1 MASLAAIAQGP
12 EETVQPPPPETY
24 RRRPDGAVEISEL
37 WRILWHRRAMILAV
51 AGLLTGLAL
60 AYGLATSPLY
70 TASTQ
75 ILIDPRDR
83 NVVNND
89 VNPSTV
95 SPDGGLAQI
104 ESQTSVIQSGGVLI
118 RAIRATRLAED
129 SEFNGAGLLSRLLGR
144 VVADPPTTDG
154 SLTPAEARTLANLRR
169 RVSVKRADKVFVV
182 DVAVTTKEAGKSAK
196 LANAIAEAYLAD
208 QADSRSRA
216 ATEASEALT
225 ARLDEQRKRVEAAE
239 NAVER
244 YRAEHNLVA
253 ASGRLISDQQL
264 SEISNQLS
272 IAQARTAALKSQVE
286 QLAQQRARGGLA
298 GTSSEAVQSSVIG
311 RLREQEATLIQREAD
326 LQSQFGPRHPAI
338 GAVQNQVAHLRRM
351 IAVEIER
358 VAQSV
363 RTDYERALGN
373 EKLLSDKL
381 EALTRQ
387 TQGADKASVRLR
399 ELQRD
404 LDAVKAVY
412 ANFLLRAQETREQAS
427 LDTTNARIISL
438 AQLPLQPS
446 WPPTGLLAAAAAALG
461 LGLGMGLAL
470 LREYA
475 VPRLLSPAQAE
486 AMIGAPVIA
495 VLPSGKPAPARR
507 RWNLGGS
514 GASAGNAEADAGLA
528 LLRLFNSGPASATAA
543 RSLLVTSASSGDS
556 ERERV
561 TDLLAAAAIRQG
573 ERVLLI
579 DANVERGQQD
589 AGRGLMD
596 ILRGES
602 SLDEAIQF
610 EGGKDV
616 ALMSGGRRK
625 APPQKALGRSFAMR
639 MLADASRHF
648 DVVIADAGAL
658 TTNVTIAPLV
668 GMAEEIVL
676 VAQLHETRLADVAK
690 AVEAARIM
698 GRAVT
703 ATILVEP
710 GGRG

>member
-12 EETVQPPPPETY
+12 EETVQPPPPEVY

-37 WRILWHRRAMILAV
+37 WRILWHRRVMILAA

-60 AYGLATSPLY
+60 AYGLTTSPLY
-70 TASTQ
+70 TASAQ
-75 ILIDPRDR
+75 LLIDPRDR

-89 VNPSTV
+89 VNPNTV

-104 ESQTSVIQSGGVLI
+104 ESQTSVIQSGSVLS
-118 RAIRATRLAED
+118 RAIRATKLTED
-129 SEFNGAGLLSRLLGR
+129 SEFNGAGLLARLLGR
-144 VVADPPTTDG
+144 VVADPPTADG

-169 RVSVKRADKVFVV
+169 KVSVKRADKVFVV
-182 DVAVTTKEAGKSAK
+182 DVAVTTKEPGKSAR

-272 IAQARTAALKSQVE
+272 AAQARTAALKSQVE
-286 QLAQQRARGGLA
+286 QIAQQRARGGLS
-298 GTSSEAVQSSVIG
+298 GTSSEAMQSQVIG
-311 RLREQEATLIQREAD
+311 KLREQEATLIQREAD
-326 LQSQFGPRHPAI
+326 LQSQYGPRHPAI
-338 GAVQNQVAHLRRM
+338 GAVQNQLAHLRRL
-351 IAVEIER
+351 IATEIER
-358 VAQSV
+358 VTQSV

-373 EKLLSDKL
+373 EKLLTGKL
-381 EALTRQ
+381 DALTRQ

-412 ANFLLRAQETREQAS
+412 GNFLLRAQETREQAN
-427 LDTTNARIISL
+427 LDTTNARIISP
-438 AQLPLQPS
+438 AQSPQQAS
-446 WPPTGLLAAAAAALG
+446 WPPTLPLAAAAAVLG

-475 VPRLLSPAQAE
+475 APHLLSAAQAE
-486 AMIGAPVIA
+486 ALIGAPVIG
-495 VLPSGKPAPARR
+495 VLRSRRATSTGWLRRLGKSAADA
-507 RWNLGGS
+507 GS
-514 GASAGNAEADAGLA
+514 AEADAGLA
-528 LLRLFNSGPASATAA
+528 LLRLFNTTQAPAAAA
-543 RSLLVTSASSGDS
+543 RSLLLTSTRTGNA

-561 TDLLAAAAIRQG
+561 TDLLAAAAMKQG

-579 DANVERGQQD
+579 DANVEKQEQEPGK
-589 AGRGLMD
+589 GLMD
-596 ILRGES
+596 ILRGEC
-602 SLDEAIQF
+602 SLEEAIHF
-610 EGGKDV
+610 AGDRDV

-648 DVVIADAGAL
+648 DIVIVDAGAL

-676 VAQLHETRLADVAK
+676 VAQLHETHLQDITK

-703 ATILVEP
+703 ATILVDS
-710 GGRG
+710 GRRG